1 MAIYSM
7 GRRRVIVLLLLTSV
21 LLITLDLR
29 GNAVIDRGRSVM
41 SLLLEPFDSA
51 ARTIS
56 RPVINAWHGITDY
69 DQLKRENEALQAQID
84 SQRGADIEARASIL
98 EFQDL
103 LTLNRLPGSGGY
115 PTVTAQVQGAS
126 PSNFQYTVEIN
137 KGSTDGI
144 AVGMPVVNGAGLVGK
159 ITRVFPNSSIVL
171 LVIDP
176 DFSIGAKVLT
186 AGDPV
191 ATTSTTST
199 TVAGDGASGD
209 GGATGDSGASGDTTT
224 TLGPTGPLAPVP
236 SSTTTTTID
245 LGPVVTNADGTPA
258 DTTTTAASSDAA
270 TTDGTAVLD
279 SGQSTEVADPAAN
292 GAADESTTS
301 TTVPSGTTTTTVE
314 REVIRETGALTG
326 QGANRPMLLRFVD
339 DSSTLGRVRVGSTV
353 LTAGGNQS
361 IAPAGLPIGQVSAV
375 QPASGSREL
384 EVQVELAA
392 GDLSKLNFVRVLLYV
407 PTTSGS

>member
-56 RPVINAWHGITDY
+56 RPVINAWRGVTDY
-69 DQLKRENEALQAQID
+69 DRLQRENEALQAQIA
-84 SQRGADIEARASIL
+84 SQRGADIEARAAIL
-98 EFQDL
+98 EYQDL
-103 LTLNRLPGSGGY
+103 LTLNRLPGSGGF

-137 KGSTDGI
+137 KGTTDGLG
-144 AVGMPVVNGAGLVGK
+144 VGMPVVNGAGLVGK

-186 AGDPV
+186 EGDPV
-191 ATTSTTST
+191 ATTTTT
-199 TVAGDGASGD
+199 TTTLPDDG
-209 GGATGDSGASGDTTT
+209 TGESSPAADTTT
-224 TLGPTGPLAPVP
+224 TTTTGPTGPLAPVQ

-245 LGPVVTNADGTPA
+245 LSATTTVDGITTADGTTVIDPA
-258 DTTTTAASSDAA
+258 IDPG
-270 TTDGTAVLD
+270 TDEQA
-279 SGQSTEVADPAAN
+279 ADPAA
-292 GAADESTTS
+292 DPTTTS
-301 TTVPSGTTTTTVE
+301 TTVASATTTTIE
-314 REVIRETGALTG
+314 REVIRETGAVSG

-353 LTAGGNQS
+353 LTAGGIQS
-361 IAPAGLPIGQVSAV
+361 IAPAGLPIGEVSSV
-375 QPASGSREL
+375 NPSSGSREL
-384 EVQVELAA
+384 QVEVELAA

-407 PTTSGS
+407 PATSGS